1 MHLLRRN
8 AKLSTKA
15 KHAAIGEASGGVDHD
30 HGRVDALG
38 EFLDGRIILGDDGF
52 GVARGMRVDV
62 VDGRAQI
69 RHHLDAHLE
78 GQIFSVPILLGGA
91 VEVKALDRR
100 AGDDVIRRGVGLQYN
115 VRLGQSGGD
124 LRQEFGGDI
133 LMNQ

>member
-1 MHLLRRN
+1 
-8 AKLSTKA
+8 
-15 KHAAIGEASGGVDHD
+15 
-30 HGRVDALG
+30 
-38 EFLDGRIILGDDGF
+38 
-52 GVARGMRVDV
+52 MRVDV

-78 GQIFSVPILLGGA
+78 GQVFGVPILFGGV

-100 AGDDVIRRGVGLQYN
+100 AGDDVVRRGVGLQHD

-124 LRQEFGGDI
+124 PRQEFGGDI

>member
-1 MHLLRRN
+1 MHLLRGD
-8 AKLSTKA
+8 AKLGTKA
-15 KHAAIGEASGGVDHD
+15 EHAAVGEAGGGVDHD

-52 GVARGMRVDV
+52 GVACGMRVDV
-62 VDGRAQI
+62 VDGRVQV
-69 RHHLDAHLE
+69 RHHLDAHFE
-78 GQIFSVPILLGGA
+78 GQVFGVPILFGGV
-91 VEVKALDRR
+91 VEVKALDCR
-100 AGDDVIRRGVGLQYN
+100 AGDDAVRRGVGLQHD